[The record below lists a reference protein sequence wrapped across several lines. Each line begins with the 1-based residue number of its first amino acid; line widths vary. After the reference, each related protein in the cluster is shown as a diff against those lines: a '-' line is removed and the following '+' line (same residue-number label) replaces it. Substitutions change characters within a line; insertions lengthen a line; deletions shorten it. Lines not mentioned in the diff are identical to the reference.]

1 MSSELI
7 AQYRKLHESG
17 PYGRGDQQVTET
29 LARWIA
35 GSGVRVESAL
45 DYGAGQSMLLD
56 YLLPSAVEKVR
67 YDPAI
72 PEIAEKPQ
80 GRFDLVTCTDVMEHI
95 PEVEITEL
103 LSEIAG
109 YAFVALFVIYLG
121 KASTI
126 LPNGENAHCTQR
138 PTEWWQ
144 GRLLQHFE
152 VVRQIPSPR
161 KEKAFFVCT

>member
-1 MSSELI
+1 MSKLLI
-7 AQYRKLHESG
+7 EQYRKLHESG

-29 LARWIA
+29 LAKWIA
-35 GSGVRVESAL
+35 ASGMRVESAL
-45 DYGAGQSMLLD
+45 DYGAGQSYLID
-56 YLLPSAVEKVR
+56 YLFPSDVEKVR

-80 GRFDLVTCTDVMEHI
+80 GRFDVVTCTDVMGHI
-95 PEVEITEL
+95 PQDEVAGVV
-103 LSEIAG
+103 SEIAG
-109 YAFVALFVIYLG
+109 YAFVALFVTYLG

-144 GRLLQHFE
+144 GRLLRHFE
-152 VVRQIPSPR
+152 AVRQIPSPR
-161 KEKAFFVCT
+161 KEKAFFVCA